1 MATRIGDVELGL
13 VVNQQGFTNQL
24 NSIQSKVAGFA
35 KALAGAFVVK
45 KLIDFGSEAI
55 KLGSDLAEVQ
65 NVVDVTFPKMS
76 QQVDEF
82 AKSAMY
88 ASGLSETMAKKYTG
102 TFGAMAKSFG
112 FSEGEAYNMATAL
125 TSLSGDVASFY
136 NISQD
141 EAYTKLKSVFTGE
154 TETLKDLGVVMT
166 QSALDSYAMANG
178 FGRTTAEMSEA
189 EKVALRFAFVTDKL
203 SLASG
208 DFSRTSDSWANQ
220 VRLLKLQFQSFMATV
235 GQGLIN
241 LFTPVIKVINFLLG
255 KLLTAGNAFKALTE
269 LLTGNK
275 ASQGSGIQD
284 TADAVGNL
292 ADNMEGA
299 AGGAGDMA
307 DAADDAGGA
316 ANKAGGAAKKAAK
329 DMKTL
334 MGFDKINKL
343 SEPNDDSGGDGG
355 GGGGGG
361 RGKGKGGGGGGG
373 GPQPKGAQ
381 VDMGKLAEGDN
392 KLLGFFDDLFK
403 RIGELLAQFKAGFD
417 AAFHSEGLERMKVAL
432 ERIGATL
439 QEIFTDPQVV
449 QSFNTMLDKMAYALG
464 QFVGAIGSIGVGIGV
479 LLTESIANALEENKE
494 RIKKAI
500 SNTFD
505 ATGDVFK
512 SAGNIAQAFGDAFYK
527 IVTSSGAVRIG
538 TAITGA
544 ILTATFDVIEIGAKV
559 GRNVIQSIEK
569 IFVKNAPG
577 LAKTLSN
584 SLEAIAPVF
593 ETIERAVGD
602 VGSMFKRVYDNSI
615 GPLILQ
621 WGDMMSGLVGTIIDG
636 FNNNVN
642 PVLEKVGKA
651 FSDVYDQFVKPM
663 IDSLGNAISSIADA
677 TSKWWSLLEPIYNL
691 LASALGPILG
701 VIAGLLGGVLLA
713 AIAGLS
719 IALKAVFDFVSWIFN
734 MLGDVISAITD
745 FADKLITVLPEGF
758 QTAWNDIVSIWSG
771 LGQWFS
777 DRWNDVVNAFSA
789 VVTWFTTMF
798 TNAWNGIVNVFRGI
812 GQWFH
817 DRWNDIITALSNV
830 ATWFGNMF
838 KMAWTGITTVFSVAG
853 SWFGSIWN
861 GIKSVFSGVS
871 SFFSGIFQG
880 AWNTITGIFSA
891 IPNWFMNIFSRAWAG
906 VRDVFS
912 TGGRIFMG
920 ITDGILG
927 TFKTVVNGIIGGI
940 NRVVR
945 IPFDGINAVLD
956 GIRGI
961 NIMGVSPFGWIGSI
975 GVPQIP
981 MLAQG
986 GFVRANTPQ
995 LAMIG
1000 DNKHYGEIVAP
1011 ENKMLAMAKEAARL
1025 SKDSS
1030 NSAAVVAL
1038 LQQLVDL
1045 VSGLDLSIDGVSIT
1059 KQIFGIANQIQQQT
1073 NQPILDY

>member
-1 MATRIGDVELGL
+1 MAIRIGDVELGL

-343 SEPNDDSGGDGG
+343 SDASDDSGGGG
-355 GGGGGG
+355 DGGGGGG
-361 RGKGKGGGGGGG
+361 RGKGKGGGGGG

-403 RIGELLAQFKAGFD
+403 RIGELLTQFKAGFD
-417 AAFHSEGLERMKVAL
+417 AAFHSEGLERMKEAL

-449 QSFNTMLDKMAYALG
+449 QSFNTMLDKWAYMWG
-464 QFVGAIGSIGVGIGV
+464 QFVGSIASVGVGIGV
-479 LLTESIANALEENKE
+479 FLTESIANALDNHKE
-494 RIKKAI
+494 QIKQALIK
-500 SNTFD
+500 SMD
-505 ATGDVFK
+505 ARGDMFEA
-512 SAGNIAQAFGDAFYK
+512 AGNIVQALGDGIYK
-527 IVTSSGAVRIG
+527 ILTSEGAIKIG
-538 TAITGA
+538 TAIAGA
-544 ILTATFDVIEIGAKV
+544 FISLYSDVEEIGSKI
-559 GRNVIQSIEK
+559 GRDVMKAIET
-569 IFVKNAPG
+569 IVTKNAPK
-577 LAKTLSN
+577 LTQTINTALKN
-584 SLEAIAPVF
+584 IAPIF
-593 ETIERAVGD
+593 ETLERAVED

-621 WGDMMSGLVGTIIDG
+621 WGDMISGLVGTIIDG

-677 TSKWWSLLEPIYNL
+677 TSKWWSVLEPIYNL
-691 LASALGPILG
+691 LASALGPILE

-713 AIAGLS
+713 AIAGIS
-719 IALKAVFDFVSWIFN
+719 IALKGLFDFVSWIFD
-734 MLGDVISAITD
+734 MFGEVVVAISD
-745 FADKLITVLPEGF
+745 FADKLMTVLPEGF

-798 TNAWNGIVNVFRGI
+798 TNAWNEIVNVFRGI

-817 DRWNDIITALSNV
+817 DRWNDIVTALSNV

-838 KMAWTGITTVFSVAG
+838 RMAWTGITTVFSVAG

-961 NIMGVSPFGWIGSI
+961 NIMGVSPFGWIGNI